1 MAARRAHVLVV
12 EVGGQWRV
20 RAAVERAVLDRG
32 WTLAS
37 SPADADVL
45 AVCGSPGPELGEAIE
60 GAWHQLPGPRV
71 RIDVAARDSAPA
83 LLQDVYTRLLDTG
96 GHRRDAQERPSAAD
110 LLDASNMDHGDMDH
124 GDMDHGE
131 MDHGDMD
138 HGEMDHGDMDHG
150 EMDHGG
156 MDHGDMD
163 HGGMDHGETDHGGMD
178 HGDMDHGDME
188 MAPGG
193 IALAEGGEDRDG
205 LEMDVLTVPLGPVL
219 PYWPGGLV
227 VRCRLQGD
235 VIVEAS
241 GEFLDADAS
250 AAAASDVTA
259 AEQAARSLDNLVSLL
274 ALAGWEDPAAEARN
288 LRDELLKHGRNAVT
302 ERFEQWQRRIRRSRL
317 LAFALRDLSVL
328 HAEDLARE
336 GMPSRLAG
344 DSHDRVLT
352 MLDRTQQL
360 LTGEGAPD
368 HVSPAVE
375 DVARLVTGLDLAAAR
390 LVVASLDL
398 HTLVSASDNEV
409 SHAR

>member
-1 MAARRAHVLVV
+1 MGLRAALARVAVRGAHVLVV

-45 AVCGSPGPELGEAIE
+45 AVCGAPGPELEEAIE
-60 GAWHQLPGPRV
+60 GAWDQLPGPRV
-71 RIDVAARDSAPA
+71 RIDVATRDSANA
-83 LLQDVYTRLLDTG
+83 LLQDAHTRLLDTG
-96 GHRRDAQERPSAAD
+96 GHRRDAHDRPSAAD
-110 LLDASNMDHGDMDH
+110 LLDDSEMDHGDMDHGEMDHGDKGHGEMDH

-150 EMDHGG
+150 EMDHG
-156 MDHGDMD
+156 H
-163 HGGMDHGETDHGGMD
+163 
-178 HGDMDHGDME
+178 MDHGDME

-205 LEMDVLTVPLGPVL
+205 LEMDVLNLPLGPVL

-241 GEFLDADAS
+241 GELLDADAS

-259 AEQAARSLDNLVSLL
+259 AEQAAKSIDNLVSLL

-288 LRDELLKHGRNAVT
+288 LRDEVLEHGSEAVT
-302 ERFEQWQRRIRRSRL
+302 ERFKQWQRRIRRSRL

-328 HAEDLARE
+328 HAKDLDRD

-352 MLDRTQQL
+352 MLDRTREL
-360 LTGEGAPD
+360 LTGEDSTD
-368 HVSPAVE
+368 HASPNVE

-398 HTLVSASDNEV
+398 HTLVSASDSEV